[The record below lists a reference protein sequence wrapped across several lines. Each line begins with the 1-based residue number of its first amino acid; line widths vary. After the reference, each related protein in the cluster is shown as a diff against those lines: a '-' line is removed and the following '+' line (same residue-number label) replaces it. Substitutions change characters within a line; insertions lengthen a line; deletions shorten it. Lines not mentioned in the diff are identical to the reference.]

1 MKNRTKAGRKVAS
14 LRKARNGRVQP
25 TSPLKVDPTRTVT
38 MRRLFIAR
46 VRRAFNNF
54 KRHVVSLIAEQNYL
68 ALVLPEGSTKYQ
80 YFPVGNAASVYT
92 FGSSTTK
99 LRAFQW
105 WMRAQLEHDIVGQSE
120 REAWQSYVEEGFK
133 KGAGRAF
140 DDTKTLMPKG
150 NTGSSKAKK
159 GKGKSVGK
167 GPPKSTPRPKT
178 ITGIPTPTVTPLTS
192 PRPSLVPAPTTFT
205 PIPGNFTTQS
215 KEEFLRSAFG
225 QPVAVEKA
233 QLLAAR
239 TFDELEAVTEDMS
252 NRMSRV
258 LTDGLVQG
266 KGPHEIARDIADEVD
281 MSRGRAE
288 RVARTEIIRAHA
300 EGQLIAL
307 EQMGVKEVGAKV
319 EWATAGDSL
328 VCPKCSKLEGKILTL
343 SRAKGML
350 PLHPNCRCCWMPA
363 FPDDDE
369 FMNEGTE
376 ENDDINTDVDQTI
389 TADVEDTQDTSKTN
403 EVEDTIDPDSF
414 EIEIVDGEDA
424 SSPEPIKTTKRG
436 KSKHKTK
443 AKSKTKGKAK
453 GKAKSSKKHTR
464 KTTNNVLNIPHTY
477 DNWVNKL
484 AQFLPPT

>member
-46 VRRAFNNF
+46 VRRAFNNY

-68 ALVLPEGSTKYQ
+68 GLTLS
-80 YFPVGNAASVYT
+80 PVGNAASVYT

-150 NTGSSKAKK
+150 NTGASKAKR
-159 GKGKSVGK
+159 GK
-167 GPPKSTPRPKT
+167 GPPKSTPKSKT
-178 ITGIPTPTVTPLTS
+178 ITGIPTPSSGSAPLSPLSS

-369 FMNEGTE
+369 FMNEGKEDKEDTD
-376 ENDDINTDVDQTI
+376 NDDINTDVDQTI
-389 TADVEDTQDTSKTN
+389 TADVEDTQDTSKTDKG
-403 EVEDTIDPDSF
+403 EDTIDPDSF
-414 EIEIVDGEDA
+414 DIEIVDGEDA
-424 SSPEPIKTTKRG
+424 SIPEPIETTKIG
-436 KSKHKTK
+436 KSKPKTK
-443 AKSKTKGKAK
+443 VKSKTKGKAK
-453 GKAKSSKKHTR
+453 GKVKSSKKTAR
-464 KTTNNVLNIPHTY
+464 KTTNNVLNTPYTY
-477 DNWVNKL
+477 DNWVTKL